1 MCIKVK
7 ETNQWLVVKNDEFKF
22 KPYKANPLCLVIT
35 NDNDEEYSLGL
46 YLRQQSMCAYLMP
59 INKGY
64 FENRCD
70 FSTLKTFN
78 TEEFIKN
85 TGFKYE

>member
-35 NDNDEEYSLGL
+35 NDNDEEYRTNPVP
-46 YLRQQSMCAYLMP
+46 LRDQA
-59 INKGY
+59 
-64 FENRCD
+64 RR
-70 FSTLKTFN
+70 
-78 TEEFIKN
+78 
-85 TGFKYE
+85 

>member
-7 ETNQWLVVKNDEFKF
+7 ETKQWLVVKNDEFKR
-22 KPYKANPLCLVIT
+22 KPYKANPLCLVTT

-64 FENRCD
+64 FENRFD

-85 TGFKYE
+85 TGVKYE

>member
-7 ETNQWLVVKNDEFKF
+7 ETNQWLVVK
-22 KPYKANPLCLVIT
+22 
-35 NDNDEEYSLGL
+35 NDEEYSLGL
-46 YLRQQSMCAYLMP
+46 YLRQQSMCAYLTP

-78 TEEFIKN
+78 AEEFIKN
-85 TGFKYE
+85 TGGKIE